1 MAFKYRLHLFFVI
14 LTILPLLVAGWVIQG
29 IAIDGRYASADRKL
43 SSALERAGDN
53 YKAASLRGGRLLR
66 RITSDPDLPRAVATS
81 SRVLASAIYDRAK
94 SDDTGSGV
102 SASITDLKG
111 TRIAGEAPPTE
122 GQIVGKPVPVGRKKG
137 RGKGSVT
144 VTLDPAELVAL
155 PSPDSS
161 SATNGV
167 IVGWASDGRL
177 LTGDRRD
184 SFAPVAPGKAVTRTF
199 GKVAYRVA
207 SVPLTG
213 ISQQLVALSP
223 KAPLDAAIRS
233 IRLRTL
239 AVIGTVAL
247 LAALLSGLLV
257 RSLTA
262 TLRTFAAGARA
273 VAQGRFDE
281 RLPVR
286 GSDEFAQFGA
296 AFNDMTTQL
305 EARVE
310 ELESER
316 RRVQEF
322 GLRFGEALASTHDV
336 AGLLGIVLDS
346 AMQLAG
352 AQGGRLLVADEG
364 SDVLVEQLRR
374 GEVGAAGPLL
384 DAPVH
389 HGEGVEGRALQT
401 STATIVDDPAAVL
414 AAPLVAEERVLGLL
428 TLVRPDGPPFG
439 SSDAERVGSLVGQG
453 AVAIENARLHRL
465 IQKQA
470 KTDSLTGLL
479 NRREFEEQLG
489 REVER
494 GQRFSTPVGLVVL
507 DLDDFK
513 LVNDRFGHLAG
524 DAVLKAAALAIQG
537 CTRDIDQAA
546 RWGGEE
552 FAVILPHTDVDGAAR
567 LAERLRQAIAE
578 RPVTTPDGRSIR
590 VTASLGVSALPADAV
605 TQVELT
611 AAADA
616 AVYRAKRAGKNR
628 VCLAADDGSDTAPST
643 LTTA

>member
-29 IAIDGRYASADRKL
+29 IAIDGRFASADRRL
-43 SSALERAGDN
+43 STALEIAGDR
-53 YKAASLRGGRLLR
+53 YQRATLDGTQLLQ
-66 RITSDPDLPRAVATS
+66 RIARDRDLPKAVATS
-81 SRVLASAIYDRAK
+81 SSVLATAIVDRAER
-94 SDDTGSGV
+94 GEQLSGLSV
-102 SASITDLKG
+102 LITDSKG
-111 TRIAGEAPPTE
+111 RRIAGNARPLE
-122 GQIVGKPVPVGRKKG
+122 GQNVLQPVKI
-137 RGKGSVT
+137 GKGSAAVVIDPVELLAPLVLDGVT
-144 VTLDPAELVAL
+144 
-155 PSPDSS
+155 
-161 SATNGV
+161 
-167 IVGWASDGRL
+167 VGWASNGQL
-177 LTGDRRD
+177 TTGDRRD
-184 SFAPVAPGKAVTRTF
+184 AFASVTPGKAANRTF
-199 GKVAYRVA
+199 GNVRYRVA
-207 SVPLTG
+207 SRPVTA
-213 ISQQLVALSP
+213 ISQQLVALAP
-223 KAPLDAAIRS
+223 RAPLDAAIRS

-262 TLRTFAAGARA
+262 TLRTFAAGTRA

-286 GSDEFAQFGA
+286 GNDEFAQFGA

-310 ELESER
+310 ELEGER

-322 GLRFGEALASTHDV
+322 GMRFGEALASTHDV

-374 GEVGAAGPLL
+374 GEVGAAGPML

-389 HGEGVEGRALQT
+389 FGEGVEGRALQT

-428 TLVRPDGPPFG
+428 TLIRPDGPAFG
-439 SSDAERVGSLVGQG
+439 SSDADRVGSLVGQG

-552 FAVILPHTDVDGAAR
+552 FAVILPHTDIDGAAR

-578 RPVTTPDGRSIR
+578 RPVMTPDGRSIR
-590 VTASLGVSALPADAV
+590 VTASLGVSALPSDAV

-628 VCLAADDGSDTAPST
+628 VCLAADDGSDAPPST

>member
-29 IAIDGRYASADRKL
+29 IAIDGRFASADRRL
-43 SSALERAGDN
+43 STALERAGDR
-53 YKAASLRGGRLLR
+53 YQTVSTDGTRLLQ
-66 RITSDPDLPRAVATS
+66 RITRDPDLLKAVATA
-81 SRVLASAIYDRAK
+81 SRVRASGIVEKAK
-94 SDDTGSGV
+94 GDEALSGLSV
-102 SASITDLKG
+102 SITDFKG
-111 TRIAGEAPPTE
+111 RRIAGEAPPIDA
-122 GQIVGKPVPVGRKKG
+122 QPIQAPVKVGK
-137 RGKGSVT
+137 GKGSVS
-144 VTLDPAELVAL
+144 VSIDPAELLAPL
-155 PSPDSS
+155 ASNDL
-161 SATNGV
+161 
-167 IVGWASDGRL
+167 IVGWASNGML
-177 LTGDRRD
+177 TTGDRRA
-184 SFAPVAPGKAVTRTF
+184 SFASVTAGKATDRTF
-199 GKVAYRVA
+199 GDVNYRTAARPV
-207 SVPLTG
+207 SG
-213 ISQQLVALSP
+213 ISQQLVALAP
-223 KAPLDAAIRS
+223 RAPLDAAIRS

-286 GSDEFAQFGA
+286 GNDEFAQFGA

-310 ELESER
+310 ELEGER

-322 GLRFGEALASTHDV
+322 GMRFGEALASTHDV

-374 GEVGAAGPLL
+374 GEVGAAGPML

>member
-29 IAIDGRYASADRKL
+29 IAIDGRFASADRKL
-43 SSALERAGDN
+43 STALERAGDR
-53 YKAASLRGGRLLR
+53 YTAVSSDGTFLLTR
-66 RITSDPDLPRAVATS
+66 MANDSALLEAVATS
-81 SRVLASAIYDRAK
+81 SKRKAGAVVDRAEAGQR
-94 SDDTGSGV
+94 TSGLKV
-102 SASITDLKG
+102 SILDFKG
-111 TRIAGEAPPTE
+111 RRIYGDAPAVDARIIA
-122 GQIVGKPVPVGRKKG
+122 QVPVGKG
-137 RGKGSVT
+137 RGAAVA
-144 VTLDPAELVAL
+144 VLDPAELLAPLV
-155 PSPDSS
+155 DDD
-161 SATNGV
+161 V
-167 IVGWASDGRL
+167 IVGWYARRTL
-177 LTGDRRD
+177 TTGDRRGRFE
-184 SFAPVAPGKAVTRTF
+184 SLVAGKAADRMF
-199 GKVAYRVA
+199 GDVRYRVA
-207 SVPLTG
+207 SRPLSG
-213 ISQQLVALSP
+213 AAEQLVALLP
-223 KAPLDAAIRS
+223 RAPLDAAVRS

-247 LAALLSGLLV
+247 LAALLSGMLV

-286 GSDEFAQFGA
+286 GNDEFAQFGA
-296 AFNDMTTQL
+296 AFNDMTSQL

-316 RRVQEF
+316 RRVREF

-374 GEVGAAGPLL
+374 GDVGAAALLL

-389 HGEGVEGRALQT
+389 FGEGVEGRALQ
-401 STATIVDDPAAVL
+401 SSAATIVDAPAAVL

-428 TLVRPDGPPFG
+428 TLVRPSGPPFG
-439 SSDAERVGSLVGQG
+439 PGDAERVGSLVGQG

-494 GQRFSTPVGLVVL
+494 GQRFATPVGLVVL

-552 FAVILPHTDVDGAAR
+552 FAVILPHTDVEGAAR

-578 RPVTTPDGRSIR
+578 RPVVTADGRSIR
-590 VTASLGVSALPADAV
+590 VTASLGVSSLPADAV

-628 VCLAADDGSDTAPST
+628 VCLAADGGTDTESPP
-643 LTTA
+643 LTRA

>member
-29 IAIDGRYASADRKL
+29 IAIDGRFASADRRL
-43 SSALERAGDN
+43 STALEIAGDR
-53 YKAASLRGGRLLR
+53 YHTAASVGTQLLQ
-66 RITSDPDLPRAVATS
+66 RIARDPDLPKAVATS
-81 SRVLASAIYDRAK
+81 SSVLATAIVEKAER
-94 SDDTGSGV
+94 GEQLSGISV
-102 SASITDLKG
+102 LITDSKG
-111 TRIAGEAPPTE
+111 RRIAGDARPLE
-122 GQIVGKPVPVGRKKG
+122 GQDVATPVKIGT
-137 RGKGSVT
+137 KGSAAVSIDPVELLAPLVLDGVT
-144 VTLDPAELVAL
+144 
-155 PSPDSS
+155 
-161 SATNGV
+161 
-167 IVGWASDGRL
+167 VGWASDGKL
-177 LTGDRRD
+177 TTGDRRD
-184 SFAPVAPGKAVTRTF
+184 AFASVTPGKAANRTF
-199 GKVAYRVA
+199 GNVRYRVA
-207 SVPLTG
+207 SRPITA
-213 ISQQLVALSP
+213 IAPQLVALAP
-223 KAPLDAAIRS
+223 RAPLDAAIRS

-262 TLRTFAAGARA
+262 TLRTFAAGTRA

-286 GSDEFAQFGA
+286 GNDEFAQFGA

-310 ELESER
+310 ELEGER

-322 GLRFGEALASTHDV
+322 GMRFGEALASTHDV

-374 GEVGAAGPLL
+374 GEVGAAGPML

-389 HGEGVEGRALQT
+389 FGEGVEGRALQT

-428 TLVRPDGPPFG
+428 TLIRPDGPAFG
-439 SSDAERVGSLVGQG
+439 SSDADRVGSLVGQG

-552 FAVILPHTDVDGAAR
+552 FAVILPHTDIDGAAR

-578 RPVTTPDGRSIR
+578 RPVMTPDGRSIR
-590 VTASLGVSALPADAV
+590 VTASLGVSALPSDAV

-628 VCLAADDGSDTAPST
+628 VCLAADDGSDAPPST

>member
-29 IAIDGRYASADRKL
+29 IAIDGRFASADRRL
-43 SSALERAGDN
+43 STALERAGDR
-53 YKAASLRGGRLLR
+53 YQTVSTDGTRLLQ
-66 RITSDPDLPRAVATS
+66 RITRDPDLLKAVATS
-81 SRVLASAIYDRAK
+81 SRVRASGIVEKAK
-94 SDDTGSGV
+94 GDEALSGLSV
-102 SASITDLKG
+102 SITDFKG
-111 TRIAGEAPPTE
+111 RRIAGEAPPVDA
-122 GQIVGKPVPVGRKKG
+122 QPIQAPVKVGT
-137 RGKGSVT
+137 GKGSVS
-144 VTLDPAELVAL
+144 VSIDPAELLAPL
-155 PSPDSS
+155 ASNDL
-161 SATNGV
+161 
-167 IVGWASDGRL
+167 IVGWASNGML
-177 LTGDRRD
+177 TTGDRRA
-184 SFAPVAPGKAVTRTF
+184 SFASVTAGKATDRTF
-199 GKVAYRVA
+199 GDVNYRTAARPV
-207 SVPLTG
+207 SG
-213 ISQQLVALSP
+213 ISQQLVALAP
-223 KAPLDAAIRS
+223 RAPLDAAIRS

-262 TLRTFAAGARA
+262 TLRAFAAGARA

-286 GSDEFAQFGA
+286 GNDEFAQFGA

-310 ELESER
+310 ELEGER

-322 GLRFGEALASTHDV
+322 GMRFGEALASTHDV

-374 GEVGAAGPLL
+374 GEVGAAGPML

>member
-29 IAIDGRYASADRKL
+29 IAIDGRFASADRRL
-43 SSALERAGDN
+43 STALERAGDR
-53 YKAASLRGGRLLR
+53 YQTVSTDGTRLLQ
-66 RITSDPDLPRAVATS
+66 RITRDPDLLKAVATS
-81 SRVLASAIYDRAK
+81 SRVRASGIVEKAK
-94 SDDTGSGV
+94 GDEALSGLSV
-102 SASITDLKG
+102 SITDFKG
-111 TRIAGEAPPTE
+111 RRIAGEAPPIDA
-122 GQIVGKPVPVGRKKG
+122 QPIQAPVKVGK
-137 RGKGSVT
+137 GKGSVS
-144 VTLDPAELVAL
+144 VSIDPAELLAPL
-155 PSPDSS
+155 ASNDL
-161 SATNGV
+161 
-167 IVGWASDGRL
+167 IVGWASNGML
-177 LTGDRRD
+177 TTGDRRA
-184 SFAPVAPGKAVTRTF
+184 SFASVTAGKATDRTF
-199 GKVAYRVA
+199 GDVNYRTAARPV
-207 SVPLTG
+207 SG
-213 ISQQLVALSP
+213 ISQQLVALAP
-223 KAPLDAAIRS
+223 RAPLDAAIRS

-286 GSDEFAQFGA
+286 GNDEFAQFGA

-310 ELESER
+310 ELEGER

-322 GLRFGEALASTHDV
+322 GMRFGEALASTHDV

-374 GEVGAAGPLL
+374 GEVGAAGPML

>member
-29 IAIDGRYASADRKL
+29 IAIDGRFASADRRL
-43 SSALERAGDN
+43 STALERAGDR
-53 YKAASLRGGRLLR
+53 YQTVSTDGTRLLQ
-66 RITSDPDLPRAVATS
+66 RITRDPDLLKAVATS
-81 SRVLASAIYDRAK
+81 SRVRASGIVEKAK
-94 SDDTGSGV
+94 GDEALSGLSV
-102 SASITDLKG
+102 SITDFKG
-111 TRIAGEAPPTE
+111 RRIAGEAPPVDA
-122 GQIVGKPVPVGRKKG
+122 QPIQAPVKVGT
-137 RGKGSVT
+137 GKGSVS
-144 VTLDPAELVAL
+144 VSIDPAELLAPL
-155 PSPDSS
+155 ASNDL
-161 SATNGV
+161 
-167 IVGWASDGRL
+167 IVGWASNGML
-177 LTGDRRD
+177 TTGDRRA
-184 SFAPVAPGKAVTRTF
+184 SFASVTAGKATDRTF
-199 GKVAYRVA
+199 GDVNYRTAARPV
-207 SVPLTG
+207 SG
-213 ISQQLVALSP
+213 ISQQLVALAP
-223 KAPLDAAIRS
+223 RAPLDAAIRS

-247 LAALLSGLLV
+247 LAVLLSGLLV

-262 TLRTFAAGARA
+262 TLRTFAGGARA

-286 GSDEFAQFGA
+286 GNDEFAQFGA

-310 ELESER
+310 ELEGER

-322 GLRFGEALASTHDV
+322 GMRFGEALASTHDV

-374 GEVGAAGPLL
+374 GEVGAVGPML